1 MQDLQFSQIDIYYK
15 YAFDLGHPVNPIDAA
30 RRLLRTDFAQA
41 FRNHATGE
49 DEIAD
54 RYRHQTISYR
64 KFLDAQQALQEMQT
78 RSGPSPYFKL
88 LLIDP
93 IVYGPALFRGLR
105 RVLLNEA
112 PEPDMVEPVEK
123 DEGYDEVTD
132 AVAEFVSD
140 LVALLAI
147 QENVDRTVFHEDYL
161 DKIPFVRVGLQ
172 PFEATL
178 AGESVVFDV
187 AVTIHRSGIAILT
200 AYGIFSHTL
209 GVREI
214 IELERMSLLPIH
226 SCEIPSTVIKRYH
239 TLLYGGSHAFGEKF
253 ASEDRPGYVRLRV
266 EEGTVLA
273 ALFDA
278 YRYSIIEAAQYKR
291 YRSLDSLH
299 LSLRSQQ
306 YLGYPIIFVRHPEVD
321 TGEDFKAQY
330 ADTLAKLVLG
340 FDSPSKLRQRE
351 VEEICRGDLSNTDD
365 YSLYLTEGSATVLYY
380 GNAERKIPAEIRSAE
395 WVRETFMTTVV
406 IDILVLQ
413 RMILAT
419 YAAQLD
425 QVTLD
430 VSGLNRL
437 NRIKQ
442 DLLVMLEE
450 YEVLGLSHYGSVY
463 DIIQRGQEIL
473 RIRDM
478 HTLFVQRL
486 ENIERLV
493 QVVESRRRIA
503 RDQLLKRVTTIVSFV
518 LSFPAAHNIVD
529 IVRSWASVPSRAY
542 PSWIQL
548 PFVWIVE
555 RANTRPVYTTLVLY
569 LAIFVLTSFAIWSG
583 TLLDWLRRR
592 QRVVPTPRATKSTA
606 RTLSPMSFTVES
618 IDTTASQKENA
629 TKEN

>member
-1 MQDLQFSQIDIYYK
+1 MQDLQFSQVDIYYN
-15 YAFDLGHPVNPIDAA
+15 YAFDLGHSVNPTDVA
-30 RRLLRTDFAQA
+30 RHLLRTDFAQA
-41 FRNHATGE
+41 FRNYATGE

-54 RYRHQTISYR
+54 RYRRQAISYR
-64 KFLDAQQALQEMQT
+64 KFLDAQQALQDMQT
-78 RSGPSPYFKL
+78 RSGLSPYLKL
-88 LLIDP
+88 LLINP

-105 RVLLNEA
+105 RALSKEV
-112 PEPDMVEPVEK
+112 PEPDAAESVEK
-123 DEGYDEVTD
+123 DEGHDEVTD
-132 AVAEFVSD
+132 VVAEFVSD

-147 QENVDRTVFHEDYL
+147 QEHVDRTVFHEDYL

-178 AGESVVFDV
+178 GGESVVFDV
-187 AVTIHRSGIAILT
+187 TVTIHRSGIAILT

-209 GVREI
+209 GVRGI

-226 SCEIPSTVIKRYH
+226 SCEIPSAVINRYH
-239 TLLYGGSHAFGEKF
+239 SLLYGGPQVFGEEF
-253 ASEDRPGYVRLRV
+253 VTEDRPGYVRLDV
-266 EEGTVLA
+266 EEETVLA
-273 ALFDA
+273 ALLDA
-278 YRYSIIEAAQYKR
+278 YRYSIIEAAQGKR

-299 LSLRSQQ
+299 RFLRSQQ
-306 YLGYPIIFVRHPEVD
+306 YFGYPIIFVRHPEVD

-330 ADTLAKLVLG
+330 ADALARLVLG
-340 FDSPSKLRQRE
+340 FHSPSKLKQSK
-351 VEEICRGDLSNTDD
+351 VGEICKDDLSNTDD

-380 GNAERKIPAEIRSAE
+380 GNAECKIPAEIRSAE
-395 WVRETFMTTVV
+395 WVRETFMTAVV

-450 YEVLGLSHYGSVY
+450 YEVLGLSHYGSVH

-473 RIRDM
+473 RIGDM
-478 HTLFVQRL
+478 HTLFAQRL

-503 RDQLLKRVTTIVSFV
+503 RDQLLKYITTIVSLV

-529 IVRSWASVPSRAY
+529 IVRGWASVPSRAY

-548 PFVWIVE
+548 PFVWIVKS
-555 RANTRPVYTTLVLY
+555 ANTRPIYTTLVLY
-569 LAIFVLTSFAIWSG
+569 LAIFVPTFVAIWSG
-583 TLLDWLRRR
+583 TMVDWMRRK
-592 QRVVPTPRATKSTA
+592 QRAVPAPKAMKSTA
-606 RTLSPMSFTVES
+606 RTLSPMSFTVKS
-618 IDTTASQKENA
+618 IDTTAPQKENA
-629 TKEN
+629 TQEN